1 MARNRGMEANSG
13 NEILATPVRLKADER
28 FTGKGI
34 TIALA
39 DSGFYPIA
47 DLTKPTNR
55 IRAWVDANEAPPRVL
70 AFGREETPT
79 WSGYDDNAARNWHGL
94 MTSCVAAGNGFL
106 SEGKFRGMAKDA
118 DVVLVRV
125 TREGRGIPNENLVR
139 ALEWLKASAA
149 DYHIRVVSLSVAGDP
164 YERLLGNPID
174 EAIKALVQRNVVV
187 VAAAGND
194 GVRRLT
200 PPATAPDGLTI
211 GGIDDHNNF
220 DPAEVEL
227 WHSNYGESNRKM
239 PKPELVAPSIRVA
252 APLLPGSELAARA
265 EEWFA
270 RGEREEISAQKLI
283 TPHYQEV
290 EGTSFAAPMV
300 AGTVACMLEANPH
313 LTPFEVRR
321 ILVATATRV
330 RDADEARQGAG
341 ALNAG
346 GAVAAAL
353 AQKKGS
359 GYAQLKS
366 PHVTGDRV
374 WFIYRDPRAKRVQV
388 RGEWD
393 DWQTEVE
400 ARQVEAGV
408 WLGEIAKPSA
418 GFYAYRFLIDGETWV
433 DDPENGQRRTN
444 PYGEYD
450 SVLVVA

>member
-1 MARNRGMEANSG
+1 MDYVE
-13 NEILATPVRLKADER
+13 NEILATPARLKADAR

-47 DLTKPTNR
+47 DLTQPVNR
-55 IRAWVDANEAPPRVL
+55 IRAWVDANESPPRVI
-70 AFGREETPT
+70 AFGRSELPT
-79 WSGYDDNAARNWHGL
+79 WSGYDDNAARNWHGM

-106 SEGKFRGMAKDA
+106 SGGKFCGMARDA
-118 DVVLVRV
+118 EVVLVRV
-125 TREGRGIPNENLVR
+125 TREGRGIPNENIVR
-139 ALEWLKASAA
+139 ALEWLKASID
-149 DYHIRVVSLSVAGDP
+149 DYAIRVISLSVAGDP
-164 YERLLGNPID
+164 YEPLLGNPID
-174 EAIKALVQRNVVV
+174 EAIKALVKQNVVV

-220 DPAEVEL
+220 DPADVEL
-227 WHSNYGESNRKM
+227 WHSNYGESNRKI

-252 APLLPGSELAARA
+252 APLLPGSEVAVRAR
-265 EEWFA
+265 EWFA
-270 RGEREEISAQKLI
+270 RGDRERIEREKLI
-283 TPHYQEV
+283 TPHYQQV
-290 EGTSFAAPMV
+290 EGTSFAAPIV
-300 AGTVACMLEANPH
+300 AGTVACMLEANPQ

-330 RDADEARQGAG
+330 RDADDARQGAG

-353 AQKKGS
+353 AQMNAS
-359 GYAQLKS
+359 EYARMKS
-366 PHVTGDRV
+366 PHVTADHV
-374 WFIYRDPRAKRVQV
+374 QFIYRDPRARRVQV

-393 DWQTEVE
+393 DWQSETE

-408 WLGEIAKPSA
+408 WLADIAKPSA
-418 GFYAYRFLIDGETWV
+418 GFYAYKFLIDGTTWI

-450 SVLVVA
+450 SVLVVS

>member
-1 MARNRGMEANSG
+1 MDDGQDA
-13 NEILATPVRLKADER
+13 ILATPARLKADGR
-28 FTGKGI
+28 FTGRGV

-47 DLTKPTNR
+47 DLTQPANR
-55 IRAWVDANEAPPRVL
+55 IRAWVDANESPPRVL
-70 AFGREETPT
+70 KFGRDETPT
-79 WSGYDDNAARNWHGL
+79 WSGYDDNAARNRHGL

-106 SEGKFRGMAKDA
+106 SDGKFCGMARDA
-118 DVVLVRV
+118 DVVLVRL
-125 TREGRGIPNENLVR
+125 TRAERGIPNENIVR
-139 ALEWLKASAA
+139 ALEWLKASID
-149 DYHIRVVSLSVAGDP
+149 DYAIRVISLSVAGDP
-164 YERLLGNPID
+164 YEQLLGNPID
-174 EAIKALVQRNVVV
+174 EAVKALVKQNVVV

-220 DPAEVEL
+220 DPADVEL

-252 APLLPGSELAARA
+252 APILPGSELAGRA
-265 EEWFA
+265 AEWFA
-270 RGEREEISAQKLI
+270 RGDRERIELQKLI
-283 TPHYQEV
+283 TAHYQQV

-321 ILVATATRV
+321 ILVSTAIRV
-330 RDADEARQGAG
+330 PGADEARQGAG

-353 AQKKGS
+353 AQRTAS
-359 GYAQLKS
+359 EYAQLKS
-366 PHVTGDRV
+366 PQVTGDRV
-374 WFIYRDPRAKRVQV
+374 RFVYRDPRARRVQV

-393 DWQTEVE
+393 GWQDETD
-400 ARQVEAGV
+400 AREVEAGV
-408 WLGEIAKPSA
+408 WLAEIAKPSA
-418 GFYAYRFLIDGETWV
+418 GFYAYKFLIDETTWI

-444 PYGEYD
+444 RYGEYD
-450 SVLVVA
+450 SVLVVG